1 MSDCEHSA
9 LIARLILSHNDEYK
23 GMLTGMTL
31 VPSKHFK
38 FDEPKGMLYLPL
50 DVIFEWHR

>member
-50 DVIFEWHR
+50 DVIFE